1 MTSIF
6 EHFINFSILFSYFLL
21 LPGFLFPLSVKH
33 DIKNGFIFHEL
44 MEIFILI
51 SGNSLKLLDFPRIT
65 DRLITYNRN
74 M

>member
-1 MTSIF
+1 MIPSITGL
-6 EHFINFSILFSYFLL
+6 LFSLC
-21 LPGFLFPLSVKH
+21 VKH
-33 DIKNGFIFHEL
+33 DIKNDCIFHKL
-44 MEIFILI
+44 MEIFISI